1 MATFDAVFVGLTIL
15 DIAGRPVVAIPPRGG
30 VAFIEQ
36 IRLNPAG
43 TAAGA
48 NINAAKLG
56 IRTAAVACLGED
68 EKADFILASYARLGI
83 DCSLIQ
89 RTALKETSA
98 TILPIRPNG
107 ERPALHCRG
116 ASDALFVS
124 EAEFDAVLDC
134 RFLHHGGT
142 GLLAAMD
149 QGQSARLLQAAK
161 MRGVTTSFDLIAPN
175 EHTLELLRPLLP
187 SVDYFMPSLEEAAF
201 LSGETQPEAIARFFF
216 ALGVGTCILKD
227 GENGSWL
234 IGRDGALEH
243 IAPWPV
249 EAVDTTGCGD
259 SYCGGFIAALAQR
272 ESGVRRRLGGGRAG
286 GDRDG
291 LGCRSGRL
299 GTDPGFYGGPSPLTL
314 DPRRCRTRRRK
325 RLNATGTAAA
335 PRRHSA
341 EDRRQSSPCVWRY
354 SPGWPRRYAA

>member
-1 MATFDAVFVGLTIL
+1 MAAFDAVFVGLTIL
-15 DIAGRPVVAIPPRGG
+15 DIAGRPVLDIPPRGG

-56 IRTAAVACLGED
+56 VRTAAVACLGHD

-89 RTALKETSA
+89 RTTQKETSA

-116 ASDALFVS
+116 ASDALFVDE
-124 EAEFDAVLDC
+124 EAFASILDC

-149 QGQSARLLQAAK
+149 QGQSARLLAAAK
-161 MRGVTTSFDLIAPN
+161 ARGVTTSFDLIAPD
-175 EHTLELLRPLLP
+175 ERTLDLLRPLLP
-187 SVDYFMPSLEEAAF
+187 SVDYFMPSLEEAAY
-201 LSGETQPEAIARFFF
+201 LSGRSEPAEIARFFF
-216 ALGVGTCILKD
+216 DLGVGTCILKD
-227 GENGSWL
+227 GANGSWL
-234 IGRDGALEH
+234 LTRDGRVEH
-243 IAPWPV
+243 IAPWRV

-259 SYCGGFIAALAQR
+259 SYCGGFIAALAR
-272 ESGVRRRLGGGRAG
+272 GLNEKEACEVASAVAALVAT
-286 GDRDG
+286 G
-291 LGCRSGRL
+291 LGSDAGVV
-299 GTDPGFYGGPSPLTL
+299 DWDHTL
-314 DPRRCRTRRRK
+314 
-325 RLNATGTAAA
+325 AFMAAN
-335 PRRHSA
+335 R
-341 EDRRQSSPCVWRY
+341 
-354 SPGWPRRYAA
+354 AA

>member
-134 RFLHHGGT
+134 RFLHHGGS

-161 MRGVTTSFDLIAPN
+161 ARGITTSFDLIAPN

-234 IGRDGALEH
+234 IGRDGAR
-243 IAPWPV
+243 
-249 EAVDTTGCGD
+249 
-259 SYCGGFIAALAQR
+259 AQR

-291 LGCRSGRL
+291 LGCRGGRL

>member
-161 MRGVTTSFDLIAPN
+161 ARGVTTSFDLIARMK
-175 EHTLELLRPLLP
+175 RP
-187 SVDYFMPSLEEAAF
+187 S
-201 LSGETQPEAIARFFF
+201 
-216 ALGVGTCILKD
+216 
-227 GENGSWL
+227 N
-234 IGRDGALEH
+234 
-243 IAPWPV
+243 
-249 EAVDTTGCGD
+249 
-259 SYCGGFIAALAQR
+259 YCGPCCRRWIISCLRWRKPPFSPERRSRRPSAA
-272 ESGVRRRLGGGRAG
+272 SSW
-286 GDRDG
+286 
-291 LGCRSGRL
+291 RS
-299 GTDPGFYGGPSPLTL
+299 
-314 DPRRCRTRRRK
+314 
-325 RLNATGTAAA
+325 AWA
-335 PRRHSA
+335 PA
-341 EDRRQSSPCVWRY
+341 F
-354 SPGWPRRYAA
+354 

>member
-56 IRTAAVACLGED
+56 IRTAAVACTGED

-149 QGQSARLLQAAK
+149 QDRARGCCRRPKRAESPPAL
-161 MRGVTTSFDLIAPN
+161 
-175 EHTLELLRPLLP
+175 TLSPRMKRP
-187 SVDYFMPSLEEAAF
+187 S
-201 LSGETQPEAIARFFF
+201 
-216 ALGVGTCILKD
+216 
-227 GENGSWL
+227 N
-234 IGRDGALEH
+234 
-243 IAPWPV
+243 
-249 EAVDTTGCGD
+249 
-259 SYCGGFIAALAQR
+259 YCGPCC
-272 ESGVRRRLGGGRAG
+272 RRWIISCLRWRKPPFSPE
-286 GDRDG
+286 R
-291 LGCRSGRL
+291 RSRR
-299 GTDPGFYGGPSPLTL
+299 PS
-314 DPRRCRTRRRK
+314 
-325 RLNATGTAAA
+325 ATSSWRSAWA
-335 PRRHSA
+335 PA
-341 EDRRQSSPCVWRY
+341 F
-354 SPGWPRRYAA
+354 

>member
-1 MATFDAVFVGLTIL
+1 MAAFDAVFVGLTIL
-15 DIAGRPVVAIPPRGG
+15 DIAGRPVMDIPPRGG

-89 RTALKETSA
+89 RTAQQETSA

-116 ASDALFVS
+116 ASDALFVG
-124 EAEFDAVLDC
+124 EEQFDAILNC
-134 RFLHHGGT
+134 RFLHHGGS

-149 QGQSARLLQAAK
+149 RGQSALLLQEAK
-161 MRGVTTSFDLIAPN
+161 ARGVTTSFDLIAPN
-175 EHTLELLRPLLP
+175 EQTLDLLRPLLP
-187 SVDYFMPSLEEAAF
+187 SVDYFMPSLEEASD
-201 LSGETQPEAIARFFF
+201 LSGRTDPADIARFFF
-216 ALGVGTCILKD
+216 DLGVGTCILKD

-234 IGRDGALEH
+234 LSGDGGVEH
-243 IAPWPV
+243 IAPYRV
-249 EAVDTTGCGD
+249 DAVDTTG
-259 SYCGGFIAALAQR
+259 
-272 ESGVRRRLGGGRAG
+272 
-286 GDRDG
+286 
-291 LGCRSGRL
+291 
-299 GTDPGFYGGPSPLTL
+299 
-314 DPRRCRTRRRK
+314 
-325 RLNATGTAAA
+325 
-335 PRRHSA
+335 
-341 EDRRQSSPCVWRY
+341 
-354 SPGWPRRYAA
+354 